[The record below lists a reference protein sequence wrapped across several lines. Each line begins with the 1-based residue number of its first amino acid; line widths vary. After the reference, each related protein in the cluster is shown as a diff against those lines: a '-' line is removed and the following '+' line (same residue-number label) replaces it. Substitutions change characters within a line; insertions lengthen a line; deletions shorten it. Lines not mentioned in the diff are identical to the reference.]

1 MSEKPLRGVAKTQC
15 GGCNKYFTG
24 MGLFD
29 AHRIGTHGVSRR
41 CMTTEEM
48 IAAGMDK
55 ELCQIRVYHDGSPR
69 QEHHE
74 VWFDIAGRE
83 AMRQRFSRMPFEE
96 DGAPLEGG
104 SFEQDA

>member
-1 MSEKPLRGVAKTQC
+1 MNSEQETEERLRGVAKTQC

-29 AHRIGTHGVSRR
+29 VHRIGTHGVNRR

-55 ELCQIRVYHDGSPR
+55 ERCQIRVYHEGSPS
-69 QEHHE
+69 QEEHE

-83 AMRQRFSRMPFEE
+83 KMRQRFARMPSAGY
-96 DGAPLEGG
+96 GAPLEGG
-104 SFEQDA
+104 